1 MNREELIQK
10 VMNKK
15 VKDYTFVVFF
25 FLIFSVFV
33 FFAIRP
39 NILTAINLQNEL
51 NELRFQDEQ
60 YERTILNIVDYQTIL
75 ETTRDEFYLLEDAVP
90 ASPRLYGMVEN
101 VQKAASVSGAVIN
114 DIQVSEVQ
122 FKAEEVE
129 KKSNGKRKND
139 TSELSA
145 NSYIVNFNLEGN
157 LQQTQS
163 FIRTILDQRRLKTF
177 ETITLSTSQSNASQE
192 AEFNVA
198 IQLEGYY
205 L

>member
-1 MNREELIQK
+1 MNREDLIKK
-10 VMNKK
+10 VVNKK

-25 FLIFSVFV
+25 FLIFSIFV

-39 NILTAINLQNEL
+39 NVLTAINLQNEL

-75 ETTRDEFYLLEDAVP
+75 ETTRDEFYLLEEAVP
-90 ASPRLYGMVEN
+90 TSPQLYSMVEN
-101 VQKAASVSGAVIN
+101 IQKAASSSGALVR

-122 FKAEEVE
+122 FKSVEGKAEE
-129 KKSNGKRKND
+129 KKD
-139 TSELSA
+139 TDDQETDAQLFL
-145 NSYIVNFNLEGN
+145 VNFNLEGN
-157 LQQTQS
+157 LVQTRS
-163 FIRTILDQRRLKTF
+163 FVRTILNQRRLKTF
-177 ETITLSTSQSNASQE
+177 ETINLSTSQSQASQS
-192 AEFNVA
+192 AQYSVS